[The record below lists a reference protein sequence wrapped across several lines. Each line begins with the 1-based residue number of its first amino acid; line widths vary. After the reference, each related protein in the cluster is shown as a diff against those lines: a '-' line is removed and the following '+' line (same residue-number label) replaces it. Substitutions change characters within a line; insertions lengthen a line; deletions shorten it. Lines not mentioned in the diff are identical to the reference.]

1 MYCRFKW
8 DGVSLVMV
16 RTPATTPVID
26 FDLTWSQLKA
36 GVMGDL
42 QSDPNSQNYFIGLE
56 NLHTL
61 LSQADYR
68 LHLSMW
74 SDAAGAAA
82 GNYYENFHIGD
93 EASSYA
99 LSYTA

>member
-1 MYCRFKW
+1 
-8 DGVSLVMV
+8 MV

-74 SDAAGAAA
+74 SADSSVEGE
-82 GNYYENFHIGD
+82 GHFYENFHIGD

-99 LSYTA
+99 LSYTV